1 VLGRSRPTCCLPR
14 GTDCPVY
21 FQGVVMLPGCDR
33 SRGISLHNKLRTRSR
48 APQGWFVTSTLLRHK
63 SGCMH
68 ARTRDS
74 VWGSYGVL
82 QLTEKRITPEYR
94 SLWMPLVPKW
104 LRPKRDLKGRTW
116 GHNVVTTRSKR
127 RTSTV
132 DRAPNRRH
140 RPESTRRVEC
150 IALATRGGRNHF
162 LNDPSSHLAG
172 VLQQSIPAARPIR
185 RGGCRRG
192 RGRGGRGRGG
202 RGRGRCRSG

>member
-1 VLGRSRPTCCLPR
+1 MQRRTMPIAVSRSRISMHSSPR
-14 GTDCPVY
+14 IARQHDTAH
-21 FQGVVMLPGCDR
+21 R
-33 SRGISLHNKLRTRSR
+33 SRELEGHRSSLGIIWCPTTPRRESR
-48 APQGWFVTSTLLRHK
+48 Q
-63 SGCMH
+63 
-68 ARTRDS
+68 
-74 VWGSYGVL
+74 
-82 QLTEKRITPEYR
+82 YR
-94 SLWMPLVPKW
+94 SLCMPLVLKW